1 MFAVCVSRGQTPTPL
16 PPADADRAPAAVTSA
31 SLSYRAYA
39 LQHAGAEA
47 ARDQLVEL
55 LRGTPGVEVV
65 ADAPQR
71 RLLVRGDAQTHQ
83 LVAQL
88 VLKID
93 LPAGTLVAPA
103 GAGEAKMEA
112 YKLDDTTREVLM
124 AWQRQSAGR
133 PEIRVAIDE
142 RTSQALVFAPP
153 VVHAQIQQQLGA
165 RSVAA
170 SPESPGLTAPAGP
183 VVLQLRHLP
192 PAELHARF
200 ERLLSR
206 QLPATNDVS
215 GQWQSFAVE
224 ASPGVAVSIN
234 VNMQSGQVRVE
245 GPPLQVAAWRQ
256 VVEALDSPPP
266 NAGQVTQIVR
276 TQPANHE
283 RVRKAL
289 AVLQTDSA
297 ERSRPNDSLV
307 AMLFQQQEGAAAP
320 ATPPPAQPP
329 QNAAQDQPAA
339 GVLSP
344 EKAQTAEQAA
354 RLAEAAGGLLGPVK
368 VEYVEG
374 LDAIILRGNERDVQ
388 RVLEI
393 INQIEQLSTVTVP
406 DIQIYELKS
415 VDSVTLGAMLQR
427 LYELVLG
434 PRIGTV
440 TITPLGKPNA
450 LLLIGRPENVKMAIE
465 LIQRLD
471 QPVNPLSRFEV
482 FPLKHAAATETKA
495 LIDEFLGQGENQQ
508 QQQPAPPPGATP
520 GEQIPTLEPRA
531 LVVADPRT
539 NSLIISASPRDM
551 AEVAALIAR
560 IDTPGA
566 AAELKVFTIV
576 NGDAE
581 TLAQML
587 RSLFSVS
594 AEPQADAATG
604 GGLAAGGGPVRMQ
617 FSVDPRTNS
626 IIAAGTREDLAV
638 VEAILLRLDEGD
650 LRERITSVHRLN
662 NAFAQNVAFAL
673 QQWLQTERQAEAQAD
688 LAISPFEQIE
698 REVIV
703 VPELATN
710 SLIVSATPR
719 FYKEVLKVISDL
731 DERPP
736 MVLIQVLI
744 AQVQLNDTDQFGVE
758 LGLQDS
764 VLFDRSLLVD
774 PQFQNTTQTL
784 LNGTTI
790 ESQTVLSATGQPGF
804 NWNTP
809 QAQPLGN
816 NLSTAAL
823 ATAGRVGAQSLSNFA
838 VNRVDPAL
846 GFSGFVFSASSDAVS
861 VLLRALQE
869 KRRLEVLS
877 RPQIMALDGQQGSV
891 QVGQDVPTIQ
901 GVSLTQFGQTN
912 NIVYRSV
919 GLILQVIPRISP
931 DGLVVMQILA
941 NKSQVS
947 NDPGIPISI
956 ATGGQVVTA
965 PRIDVSQALTT
976 VSAVSGQT
984 VVLGALIETGKNDV
998 HRRVPI
1004 IADIPLIGDLFRY
1017 DSVSE
1022 ERREL
1027 LIILT
1032 PQIIYTKMDSDLTK
1046 QIESSRMSWCL
1057 SDVINMH
1064 GEAGLRSR
1072 CDEWYDGEMESVF
1085 PNPVPE
1091 EGLLPLS
1098 KEHVAPGVDGSIMES
1113 PNCLP
1118 VDDSGMPN
1126 GLELQS
1132 APRLSPTTQR
1142 PVNDRYGLGDISTGV
1157 TQASAAEPAEAATP
1171 QVISP
1176 PGANLPRDR

>member
-1 MFAVCVSRGQTPTPL
+1 
-16 PPADADRAPAAVTSA
+16 
-31 SLSYRAYA
+31 
-39 LQHAGAEA
+39 
-47 ARDQLVEL
+47 
-55 LRGTPGVEVV
+55 
-65 ADAPQR
+65 
-71 RLLVRGDAQTHQ
+71 
-83 LVAQL
+83 
-88 VLKID
+88 
-93 LPAGTLVAPA
+93 
-103 GAGEAKMEA
+103 
-112 YKLDDTTREVLM
+112 
-124 AWQRQSAGR
+124 
-133 PEIRVAIDE
+133 
-142 RTSQALVFAPP
+142 
-153 VVHAQIQQQLGA
+153 
-165 RSVAA
+165 
-170 SPESPGLTAPAGP
+170 
-183 VVLQLRHLP
+183 
-192 PAELHARF
+192 
-200 ERLLSR
+200 
-206 QLPATNDVS
+206 
-215 GQWQSFAVE
+215 
-224 ASPGVAVSIN
+224 
-234 VNMQSGQVRVE
+234 
-245 GPPLQVAAWRQ
+245 
-256 VVEALDSPPP
+256 
-266 NAGQVTQIVR
+266 
-276 TQPANHE
+276 
-283 RVRKAL
+283 
-289 AVLQTDSA
+289 
-297 ERSRPNDSLV
+297 
-307 AMLFQQQEGAAAP
+307 
-320 ATPPPAQPP
+320 
-329 QNAAQDQPAA
+329 
-339 GVLSP
+339 
-344 EKAQTAEQAA
+344 
-354 RLAEAAGGLLGPVK
+354 LGPVK

-393 INQIEQLSTVTVP
+393 INQIEQLSTITVP
-406 DIQIYELKS
+406 EIQIYELKS
-415 VDSVTLGAMLQR
+415 VDSVSLGAMLQR

-482 FPLKHAAATETKA
+482 FPLKHAAASETKA

-508 QQQPAPPPGATP
+508 QQQQPPAGTSPDQ
-520 GEQIPTLEPRA
+520 QIPTLDPRA

-566 AAELKVFTIV
+566 AAELKVFEIV

-594 AEPQADAATG
+594 AEPQADAAAG

-638 VEAILLRLDEGD
+638 VEAILMRLDEGD

-744 AQVQLNDTDQFGVE
+744 AQVQLTDTDQFGVE

-984 VVLGALIETGKNDV
+984 VVLGGLIETGKNDI

-1085 PNPVPE
+1085 PNPPE

-1098 KEHVAPGVDGSIMES
+1098 KEQVAPGFDGSIMES

-1118 VDDSGMPN
+1118 VDESGMPTG

-1132 APRLSPTTQR
+1132 APRLSPTPQR
-1142 PVNDRYGLGDISTGV
+1142 PVNDRYGFSDFSNGV
-1157 TQASAAEPAEAATP
+1157 TQASAAETAEAALP

-1176 PGANLPRDR
+1176 PCPNPPTDR